1 MTDKL
6 PVSAAPTPAPVAA
19 RRAPK
24 TLATVLGSAIG
35 AVLLFTG
42 VPREESSR
50 TVAATINAD
59 QSVTVRHIS
68 GNQHLT
74 AYLDIVKV
82 ATACDGVTRG
92 VKAMQRFT
100 EAECNAMN
108 ERELV
113 AHAEPVIA
121 CIPSLYGRPYQA
133 AAAIDLAYNVGTAG
147 VCRSSLPRLAAA
159 GTWPAFCDKLLEFN
173 RAGGKVVRGLQLR
186 RRRAWEACVTGIV
199 AGKTPAT
206 LDARVKAVR

>member
-1 MTDKL
+1 MTDT
-6 PVSAAPTPAPVAA
+6 PAAAPA
-19 RRAPK
+19 RPTASKSPAPK
-24 TLATVLGSAIG
+24 TLVAVLGSAIG

-59 QSVTVRHIS
+59 QSVTVRHVA

-92 VKAMQRFT
+92 VKPGQRFT

-108 ERELV
+108 ERELI

-121 CIPSLYGRPYQA
+121 CIPSLYARPYQA

-159 GTWPAFCDKLLEFN
+159 GTWRPFCDKLLEFN

-199 AGKTPAT
+199 AGKSPAT
-206 LDARVKAVR
+206 LDARIKAVR

>member
-1 MTDKL
+1 MTDK
-6 PVSAAPTPAPVAA
+6 PAAQPAPTSASARKPAPKKLAA
-19 RRAPK
+19 
-24 TLATVLGSAIG
+24 VIGSAVG
-35 AVLLFTG
+35 AVLLFVG
-42 VPREESSR
+42 VPREESGR
-50 TVAATINAD
+50 TVAATVNAD
-59 QSVTVRHIS
+59 QSVTVRHVS
-68 GNQHLT
+68 GNQHLA

-82 ATACDGVTRG
+82 ATACDGVTWG
-92 VKAMQRFT
+92 VKVGQRFT
-100 EAECNAMN
+100 VAECDAMN

-159 GTWPAFCDKLLEFN
+159 RAWPAFCDKLLEFN

>member
-1 MTDKL
+1 MTDTH
-6 PVSAAPTPAPVAA
+6 PGTHTGAPA
-19 RRAPK
+19 RRPAK
-24 TLATVLGSAIG
+24 TLAAVIGSAIG

-50 TVAATINAD
+50 TVTATIGTD
-59 QSVTVRHIS
+59 QSVTVHHVA
-68 GNQHLT
+68 GNQHLA
-74 AYLDIVKV
+74 AYRDIVGV
-82 ATACDGVTRG
+82 ATACDGVTKGIRMG
-92 VKAMQRFT
+92 QRFS

-108 ERELV
+108 EAELV

-121 CIPSLYGRPYQA
+121 CMPSLYGRPYQA

-159 GTWPAFCDKLLEFN
+159 GTWRPFCDKLLEFT

-199 AGKTPAT
+199 AGATPAN